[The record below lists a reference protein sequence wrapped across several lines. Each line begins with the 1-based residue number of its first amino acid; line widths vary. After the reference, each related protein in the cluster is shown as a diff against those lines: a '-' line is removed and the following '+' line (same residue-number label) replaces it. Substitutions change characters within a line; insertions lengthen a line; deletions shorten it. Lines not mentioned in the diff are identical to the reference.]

1 MSDDYGPRWC
11 VSSQEV
17 GAGIM
22 FYLFMGVIA
31 FSVLPMFF
39 LGYLLASKVWDVKIF
54 KYPIAFILTSAYGWG
69 LLMLYETVSKSL
81 TLGVVIFTWLI
92 LDYVVSH
99 KQFKQMWLIRSIQ
112 RLFRW
117 LFSK

>member
-1 MSDDYGPRWC
+1 MSDDFEPRWC

-22 FYLFMGVIA
+22 LYLFLGVIA
-31 FSVLPMFF
+31 FSVLPVFF
-39 LGYLLASKVWDVKIF
+39 LGYLLASKLWDVKIF
-54 KYPIAFILTSAYGWG
+54 KYPIALLLASMYGWG
-69 LLMLYETVSKSL
+69 LWMLYTTVSKGL
-81 TLGVVIFTWLI
+81 TLCVVLFTWLI

-99 KQFKQMWLIRSIQ
+99 KQIKQMWLIRSIQ
-112 RLFRW
+112 RLYRW